1 MKTFVERPES
11 VGSASLLR
19 STHQPVG
26 TSSCT
31 SDSSFV
37 RLRSFR
43 DEQLKLRSPRTELPL
58 QAWRRSS
65 LRQIRL
71 RATMSPT
78 LARRRRRTQQRR
90 TALPYC
96 CPSGVN
102 DSHDHSKPLANK
114 LRRSLPRGLDLLASH
129 QESGDL
135 EKSVVEAVA
144 AAATAASRTV
154 TVTLNSDKEEQFAD
168 TKPSHTDLKTL
179 AAEALDPGRLQKQQD
194 NLSLRH
200 KLVLAQSRLKQG
212 PRLRLPAPAVGP
224 EMVAINT
231 VITKAFQ
238 KRPTETV
245 VPGQTFRIQDTVG
258 HFWDPAAFR
267 GLPPKL
273 LEILEE
279 TYLEEGREIAH
290 VQALGK
296 PSGSRLSAEGALQ
309 LGVSEERAAAWEE
322 GSAIPFRMQ
331 PPQYARK
338 PYSSVYTNLD
348 TLLLVCN
355 EILRLLKL
363 GKVMPW
369 RKKPWIL
376 SPTAIIIK
384 SSPFEVDGMKKR
396 IVYDL
401 SASGVNICLDEHGEM
416 SLPTILKLLQSMG
429 KDYFMG
435 KSDLKDMFY
444 NFPVRKEDWTFLGF
458 SHPVTGQYL
467 VLPFYAMGLGCAPP
481 HCQEFASSIRDI
493 IKEEATRRR
502 LGQDSL
508 PGLEAVPR
516 TAAAEGGLA
525 AAQSELDFD
534 SEVYIDDFI
543 HLTKLLQQGL
553 ELFEIGAHVY
563 KILGLVEKIIKR
575 EGPARVLTLLGFEFN
590 SSTGLLRI
598 PSAKAREIQALLRQ
612 VLQTATEG
620 GAVPWSIL
628 SSLHGKLMWAS
639 TGIELGRSYLSAIRR
654 PLDAVSS
661 LLANRLQRSQFLIP
675 VGEMPELIAQLRWWD
690 VAVALN
696 NGITTLFI
704 NELGMYSKWDWEGS
718 FGDEVPSD
726 VVQAFTD
733 ASSYGGG
740 WSWGSERS
748 SFKWSARE
756 RRHHI
761 NVLEAE
767 TVLRLLR
774 ADCNSLSHCKLL
786 LWCDNLVTVRALRKG
801 QSKSSLL
808 TKIVREIRLICL
820 RHHVSLCPVHIAGI
834 LNVEADGL
842 SRGMISARCESWS
855 LNSNIMARWHSH
867 YHGFD
872 VDVFCDPSGR
882 GSQAPSFHSI
892 LDEPFSLS
900 FVSKKVFA
908 FPPLHLVSKFLEA
921 APKWNASVLVAV
933 LPMAVAETAGL
944 LGSLLHEYGSFQ
956 GIFTRPDGNT
966 IQACPALGFSVGIF
980 ELSARIESQLCNSL
994 VFDPPL
1000 DVAVPTLFELQL
1012 EDLHSFKGGILKRY
1026 HSSGRLAVSDAPQ
1039 RYTQTIHTHRH
1050 GNPLTIHTYTP
1061 VDQGPGAETRFYQN
1075 TLNFTEYNVGLETNV
1090 DEIWCIWCGVCGHLD
1105 EFIDTHFFF

>member
-1 MKTFVERPES
+1 MKKFVERPKS
-11 VGSASLLR
+11 VGTASSLR
-19 STHQPVG
+19 SAHQHVG
-26 TSSCT
+26 TSSCN
-31 SDSSFV
+31 SDSSLV

-43 DEQLKLRSPRTELPL
+43 GEQLRLRSIGAELPL

-65 LRQIRL
+65 LRQIIL

-90 TALPYC
+90 TALSYR

-102 DSHDHSKPLANK
+102 DSHDHSKPLAKK

-135 EKSVVEAVA
+135 EKSVVKAVA
-144 AAATAASRTV
+144 AAATAAATSA
-154 TVTLNSDKEEQFAD
+154 TVTLNSDTEEQSAD
-168 TKPSHTDLKTL
+168 TELPSHTDLKPL
-179 AAEALDPGRLQKQQD
+179 AAEALDLGRQKKQQD

-200 KLVLAQSRLKQG
+200 RLVLAQAHLKQG
-212 PRLRLPAPAVGP
+212 PRLRLPAPVVGP

-238 KRPTETV
+238 ERPLETV
-245 VPGQTFRIQDTVG
+245 VPGETFSIQDTVG
-258 HFWDPAAFR
+258 HFWKPEAFQD
-267 GLPPKL
+267 LPSELQK
-273 LEILEE
+273 ILKE
-279 TYLEEGREIAH
+279 TYVEEAREIAH
-290 VQALGK
+290 VQTLGK
-296 PSGSRLSAEGALQ
+296 PSGSKLSAEGARQ
-309 LGVSEERAAAWEE
+309 LGVSEERAAAWEK
-322 GSAIPFRMQ
+322 GSAIPFRTQ

-348 TLLLVCN
+348 TLILVCN

-384 SSPFEVDGMKKR
+384 SSPFEADGMKKR

-401 SASGVNICLDEHGEM
+401 SASGVNIRLDEHGEM

-444 NFPVRKEDWTFLGF
+444 NFPVREEDWTFLGF

-525 AAQSELDFD
+525 AAESELDFD

-553 ELFEIGAHVY
+553 ELFEIGALVY

-590 SSTGLLRI
+590 SSTGRLHI

-661 LLANRLQRSQFLIP
+661 LLANRLQRSHFLIP
-675 VGEMPELIAQLRWWD
+675 VGEMPELIA
-690 VAVALN
+690 
-696 NGITTLFI
+696 
-704 NELGMYSKWDWEGS
+704 
-718 FGDEVPSD
+718 
-726 VVQAFTD
+726 
-733 ASSYGGG
+733 
-740 WSWGSERS
+740 
-748 SFKWSARE
+748 
-756 RRHHI
+756 
-761 NVLEAE
+761 
-767 TVLRLLR
+767 
-774 ADCNSLSHCKLL
+774 
-786 LWCDNLVTVRALRKG
+786 
-801 QSKSSLL
+801 
-808 TKIVREIRLICL
+808 
-820 RHHVSLCPVHIAGI
+820 
-834 LNVEADGL
+834 
-842 SRGMISARCESWS
+842 
-855 LNSNIMARWHSH
+855 
-867 YHGFD
+867 
-872 VDVFCDPSGR
+872 
-882 GSQAPSFHSI
+882 
-892 LDEPFSLS
+892 
-900 FVSKKVFA
+900 
-908 FPPLHLVSKFLEA
+908 
-921 APKWNASVLVAV
+921 
-933 LPMAVAETAGL
+933 
-944 LGSLLHEYGSFQ
+944 
-956 GIFTRPDGNT
+956 
-966 IQACPALGFSVGIF
+966 
-980 ELSARIESQLCNSL
+980 
-994 VFDPPL
+994 
-1000 DVAVPTLFELQL
+1000 
-1012 EDLHSFKGGILKRY
+1012 
-1026 HSSGRLAVSDAPQ
+1026 
-1039 RYTQTIHTHRH
+1039 
-1050 GNPLTIHTYTP
+1050 
-1061 VDQGPGAETRFYQN
+1061 
-1075 TLNFTEYNVGLETNV
+1075 
-1090 DEIWCIWCGVCGHLD
+1090 
-1105 EFIDTHFFF
+1105 